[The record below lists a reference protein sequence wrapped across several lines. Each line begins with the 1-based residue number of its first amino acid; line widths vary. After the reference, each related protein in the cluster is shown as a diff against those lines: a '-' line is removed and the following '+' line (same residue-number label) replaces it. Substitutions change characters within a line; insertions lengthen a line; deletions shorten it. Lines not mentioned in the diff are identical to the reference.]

1 MVEDTSHSHLM
12 CWNQDGTSFIVRNA
26 MEFARDVLP
35 KYFKHN
41 NFSSYVRQLNMYFFL
56 FL

>member
-1 MVEDTSHSHLM
+1 
-12 CWNQDGTSFIVRNA
+12 

-41 NFSSYVRQLNMYFFL
+41 NFCSFVRQLNTYVGCHPQPSIL
-56 FL
+56 AALQAAPTDC